1 MVGSMSIFRRKHR
14 PVSTENAPVNF
25 YEEAESNPELIAA
38 EEEVNRQPRFTELIN
53 PVEDEN
59 LLE

>member
-1 MVGSMSIFRRKHR
+1 MSIFRRKR
-14 PVSTENAPVNF
+14 QSASSVKAPRDF

-38 EEEVNRQPRFTELIN
+38 EEEANRQPRFTEPIN
-53 PVEDEN
+53 PIEDEN

>member
-1 MVGSMSIFRRKHR
+1 MSIFRRKR
-14 PVSTENAPVNF
+14 RQDSTEKAPLDF

-38 EEEVNRQPRFTELIN
+38 EQEANLQPRFTEPIN
-53 PVEDEN
+53 PIEDEN